1 MPQGGAYGHGEEDVD
16 VHSIHLPDP
25 SYWPLVTAI
34 GMALMGG
41 GFAFH
46 LAITVVGALIMTVGI
61 YGWAFE
67 PVNEPSDDH

>member
-1 MPQGGAYGHGEEDVD
+1 
-16 VHSIHLPDP
+16 
-25 SYWPLVTAI
+25 
-34 GMALMGG
+34 MALMGG